1 MPPRRILQDKYFK
14 QAKEEGYLARSAYKL
29 KELQERFRIIRP
41 GDRVLDLGCAPGA
54 WLQVACEI
62 VGPDG
67 MVVGLDLTPV
77 DHRLVPDAYSLVGD
91 ANEVDAATLMGESGK
106 PFDVVLSDM
115 APNTTGHG
123 DDLRSSHLC
132 HRVLELAGQ
141 VLRPGGNL
149 AMKILEGAMY
159 NEVLGRTKGMF
170 PDARGFKPR
179 SSREVSREMYI
190 VGTRHRPR

>member
-1 MPPRRILQDKYFK
+1 MPPKRVLHDKYFK

-29 KELQERFRIIRP
+29 KELQERFRIIRS

-54 WLQVACEI
+54 WLQVAGEI
-62 VGPDG
+62 VGPQG
-67 MVVGLDLTPV
+67 VLVGLDLSPV
-77 DHRLVPDAYSLVGD
+77 DHRLLPNAFTIVGD
-91 ANEVDAATLMGESGK
+91 ANEVDPATLMGESGL

-115 APNTTGHG
+115 APNTSGHG

-132 HRVLELAGQ
+132 HRVLDLAGS

-159 NEVLGRTKGMF
+159 SDILGRTRGMF
-170 PDARGFKPR
+170 PDAKGFKPK
-179 SSREVSREMYI
+179 SSREVSREMFI
-190 VGTRHRPR
+190 VGTRFRPK